1 MPRKLHPAEKKHI
14 DFHREKRDDDRRAA
28 EATYT
33 KGENVLYT
41 KPVMP
46 PQSVPATVKKITTGG
61 AFGVVYWLDLGGG
74 RTARTTGERIRKE
87 KK

>member
-1 MPRKLHPAEKKHI
+1 MPRKLHPEEQKHI
-14 DFHREKRDDDRRAA
+14 DVHRQKREDDRKTA

-74 RTARTTGERIRKE
+74 QSVRTTGERIRRA